1 MTQKTKLDTFNNDW
15 YNPGSYFK
23 RILWYFTNVLFF
35 KNHWFVISPFKVFL
49 LKIFGA
55 KVGKGVV
62 IKSGVSFK
70 YPWKLSVGNYVWI
83 GEDVWVDNLSNVTI
97 QDHVCISQGAML
109 LTGNHNFKKSSF
121 DLMIGDIVLEN
132 GVWIGAKSIVC
143 PGVTCSSH
151 AVLTVNSV
159 ANKDLNAFSIYTGN
173 PAVFQKQRTIKE

>member
-1 MTQKTKLDTFNNDW
+1 
-15 YNPGSYFK
+15 
-23 RILWYFTNVLFF
+23 
-35 KNHWFVISPFKVFL
+35 
-49 LKIFGA
+49 
-55 KVGKGVV
+55 
-62 IKSGVSFK
+62 
-70 YPWKLSVGNYVWI
+70 
-83 GEDVWVDNLSNVTI
+83 
-97 QDHVCISQGAML
+97 ML

-173 PAVFQKQRTIKE
+173 PAVFQKQRTIEE

>member
-15 YNPGSYFK
+15 YKPGSYFK

-35 KNHWFVISPFKVFL
+35 KNHLFVISPFKVFL

-173 PAVFQKQRTIKE
+173 PAVFQKQRTIEE